1 MEDRQHLL
9 LTCFD
14 KERIVAGLLL
24 YMAFLG
30 VALSAKYSL
39 LLEDNVESVCSTA
52 ACKAQAICYI
62 ALL

>member
-24 YMAFLG
+24 YIAFMG
-30 VALSAKYSL
+30 VALSAKYS